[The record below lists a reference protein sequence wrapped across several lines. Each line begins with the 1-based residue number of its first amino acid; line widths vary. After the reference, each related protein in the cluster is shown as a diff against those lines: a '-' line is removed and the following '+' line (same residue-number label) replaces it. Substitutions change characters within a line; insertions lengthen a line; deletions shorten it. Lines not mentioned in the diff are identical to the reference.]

1 MPATQPPISLKRSEP
16 PHRRT
21 KLRTKPDKRRHAA
34 GVPPEG
40 RVLVVDDDDAIR
52 RVFTRVLRAAG
63 YQVDNAA
70 EGSAGIEMVRQNNYD
85 AIVSDIAMPGCDGIQ
100 LLRAV
105 REQDLHVPVVLA
117 TGAPSLETAM
127 QAVELGAIRYLTK
140 PLEPSELLDTVSR
153 AVCLRRVG
161 DIRKQIA
168 NLSDG
173 GLGALSDLAGLQ
185 VRFASALTQM
195 FLVFQPIVSWSER
208 RTVGYE
214 ALVRSRE
221 PELSNP
227 GLLFDAAERLDRLNI
242 IGRAI
247 RSLCAQRIASAPS
260 DCLLFVNL
268 HTRDL
273 LDPDLFDARSA
284 LAEHAN
290 RVVLEVT
297 ERSKLE
303 QIPDV
308 PGRIRKLRQLGY
320 RVAIDDIGAGYAGLT
335 SFAQLEPDVVKL
347 DMALVRDADR
357 SATKQKLIQSLT
369 TLCRELGMAVVAEG
383 IERPE
388 ERDTLYS
395 LGCEL
400 MQGYLFA
407 KPAAAF
413 EAPRF
418 DV

>member
-1 MPATQPPISLKRSEP
+1 
-16 PHRRT
+16 
-21 KLRTKPDKRRHAA
+21 
-34 GVPPEG
+34 
-40 RVLVVDDDDAIR
+40 
-52 RVFTRVLRAAG
+52 
-63 YQVDNAA
+63 
-70 EGSAGIEMVRQNNYD
+70 
-85 AIVSDIAMPGCDGIQ
+85 
-100 LLRAV
+100 
-105 REQDLHVPVVLA
+105 
-117 TGAPSLETAM
+117 
-127 QAVELGAIRYLTK
+127 
-140 PLEPSELLDTVSR
+140 
-153 AVCLRRVG
+153 
-161 DIRKQIA
+161 
-168 NLSDG
+168 
-173 GLGALSDLAGLQ
+173 
-185 VRFASALTQM
+185 
-195 FLVFQPIVSWSER
+195 
-208 RTVGYE
+208 
-214 ALVRSRE
+214 
-221 PELSNP
+221 
-227 GLLFDAAERLDRLNI
+227 
-242 IGRAI
+242 
-247 RSLCAQRIASAPS
+247 
-260 DCLLFVNL
+260 LLFVNL

-273 LDPDLFDARSA
+273 LDPDLFDAHSA
-284 LAEHAN
+284 LAEHAH

-407 KPAAAF
+407 KPATEF